1 MNTHQNTLVFRILK
15 WLWALFSAL
24 PQFLRLTLKTL
35 AWEWMAD
42 NSIIALEKLQP
53 INLVFI
59 VEKIYPLLTD
69 SSIRI
74 LLLRTVFPTSVVLI
88 IILKNYI
95 LNAAKSLKRPFLSF
109 IQDYINQ
116 DMNVTMSFLGAISW
130 NNVSERNV
138 SWNGRYQ
145 R

>member
-1 MNTHQNTLVFRILK
+1 
-15 WLWALFSAL
+15 
-24 PQFLRLTLKTL
+24 
-35 AWEWMAD
+35 MAD

-74 LLLRTVFPTSVVLI
+74 LLLRIVFPTSVVLFI
-88 IILKNYI
+88 NLENYI

-116 DMNVTMSFLGAISW
+116 DMNVTMSFLGAIS
-130 NNVSERNV
+130 
-138 SWNGRYQ
+138 
-145 R
+145 